1 MTSSKTVKS
10 LCSDLRLGSYISENY
25 KGIDAKT
32 HEEFLITLLTGFQD
46 NRRSE
51 RRQRNL
57 RQAGFEVMKFIGD
70 FVFST
75 VTLPVDLNQEQL
87 SGLEFIER
95 KQNLILYGPPG
106 TGKTHLATALGVLAC
121 QNDFKVLFFK
131 VSRLVNLLC
140 EAKENGTILKFW
152 NKLNKADLLILDE
165 WGYIPFERLGTQL
178 LFEAV
183 SECYER
189 RSVILTSNLPFD
201 EWNTIF
207 YDQKLTAAML
217 DRIVHHGKLIMHN
230 GPSYRLQNSLMQ

>member
-1 MTSSKTVKS
+1 MTNTETIKS
-10 LCSDLRLGSYISENY
+10 LCSELRLGNYIPENY
-25 KGIDAKT
+25 RKIDVDT
-32 HEEFLITLLTGFQD
+32 HEEFLMTLLKGFQE

-51 RRQRNL
+51 RRRRYL
-57 RQAGFEVMKFIGD
+57 KQAGFEMMKFIGD
-70 FVFST
+70 FDFST
-75 VTLPVDLNQEQL
+75 VTLPVDLNREQL
-87 SGLEFIER
+87 SELEFIGR

-121 QNDFKVLFFK
+121 QNDYKVLFFK
-131 VSRLVNLLC
+131 ASRLVNLLC

-152 NKLNKADLLILDE
+152 KNLNKVDLLILDE

-183 SECYER
+183 SECYEK